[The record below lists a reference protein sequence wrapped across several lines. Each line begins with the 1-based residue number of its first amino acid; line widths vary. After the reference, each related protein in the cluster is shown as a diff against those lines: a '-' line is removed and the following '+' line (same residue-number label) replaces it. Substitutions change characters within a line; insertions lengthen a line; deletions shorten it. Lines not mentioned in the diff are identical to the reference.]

1 MTSLLSSASRTIG
14 CKGGHC
20 PLVQATPCVASL
32 CPVQIPPGITV
43 SDSPIIFTFSS
54 LFFYSSPLN
63 HVATITYEYVD
74 HVPYI
79 MSPAIVFV
87 EVF

>member
-54 LFFYSSPLN
+54 PLSLFFYSSPFTLQPLLLLN
-63 HVATITYEYVD
+63 MMTMCLTLCLQ
-74 HVPYI
+74 PL
-79 MSPAIVFV
+79 SL
-87 EVF
+87 